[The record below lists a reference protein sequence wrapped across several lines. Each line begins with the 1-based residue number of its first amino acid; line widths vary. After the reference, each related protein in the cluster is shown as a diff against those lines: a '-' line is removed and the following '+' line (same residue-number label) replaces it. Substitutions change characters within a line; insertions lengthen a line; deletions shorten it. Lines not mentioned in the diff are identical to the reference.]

1 MTVAGDIEKYKL
13 NIITTHEYY
22 IIMVFILG
30 IYVWCLTNY
39 LLY

>member
-1 MTVAGDIEKYKL
+1 MRVARDIEKYKL

-22 IIMVFILG
+22 RIMVLILG
-30 IYVWCLTNY
+30 IYVWCLTNC